1 MGVIRVHAIMPL
13 HKSLFVCSKIML
25 FLITD
30 LVFAALMVLFNVGL
44 DGMSVLPAVL
54 VQTAILSLIM
64 ARQASAV
71 PCFCGTLSNFHW
83 RIW

>member
-1 MGVIRVHAIMPL
+1 MPLCRL

-64 ARQASAV
+64 ALGRLRLYHASA
-71 PCFCGTLSNFHW
+71 GL
-83 RIW
+83 